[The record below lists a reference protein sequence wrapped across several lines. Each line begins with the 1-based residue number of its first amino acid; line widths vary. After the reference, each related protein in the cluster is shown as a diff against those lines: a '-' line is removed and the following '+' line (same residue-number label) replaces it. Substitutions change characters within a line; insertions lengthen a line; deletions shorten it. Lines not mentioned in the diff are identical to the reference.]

1 MRGTPRRRAPSSRTC
16 CPRTAGRC
24 CGTPASPCH
33 DPDGAHLPAVR
44 AAGGAMAA
52 GRHGAGVPRPAAG
65 GAAGPGAVAHPARP
79 APQPGRAAGAAA
91 VSAVR
96 HAGHRGV
103 PAGRCAGRLGAGP
116 VGVPRP
122 ADGAGAGHRAAG
134 AAAGGRRGGAA
145 ARAGPPRGARPVPGR
160 LVRRH
165 PAVLHRGGGA
175 GRGVRGDAVPG
186 DRGGGRAARDGPP
199 VRGGGGHPGG
209 VPVDGVPAGHAAAGR
224 ARYRGRRGA
233 VLDPGTGRV
242 RRDDHV
248 RRQLPGPYPDGA
260 DRCLPGVGDRPG
272 RRGDAEPGADRGV
285 GGGARRAARPL
296 GRRAGGMTLA
306 AGRVALGDTVLDDRA
321 AGVWVPPEHRPVGY
335 VFADHRLFPHLSA
348 ADNIAFGLRARG
360 MRRAAARAV
369 AAQWLARVG
378 VAELAAVRPGR
389 LSSGQAQRVALAR
402 ALAPRPRLLLLDEP
416 PSALDAGTRA
426 ALRTELR
433 RLVGEY
439 EGCCLAVTHDPLDA
453 LVLADRIAVLEAGR
467 IVQAGTPAEV
477 ARHPRTDHVAR
488 LVGLNLYRGTGVG
501 GAVVGG
507 AVVGGGVVGGGV
519 VGGGVVG
526 GGVVRLADG
535 TELVVAEPVHGPAF
549 VAFPPTAVAVHRSRP
564 DGSPRN
570 CWPATVA
577 ELEPHGS
584 TIRVRLVG
592 RPQAYA
598 DVTAAAVAELGLA
611 PGRAVWA
618 AVKATE
624 LAVYP
629 A

>member
-1 MRGTPRRRAPSSRTC
+1 MTL
-16 CPRTAGRC
+16 
-24 CGTPASPCH
+24 
-33 DPDGAHLPAVR
+33 D
-44 AAGGAMAA
+44 
-52 GRHGAGVPRPAAG
+52 
-65 GAAGPGAVAHPARP
+65 
-79 APQPGRAAGAAA
+79 
-91 VSAVR
+91 
-96 HAGHRGV
+96 
-103 PAGRCAGRLGAGP
+103 
-116 VGVPRP
+116 
-122 ADGAGAGHRAAG
+122 
-134 AAAGGRRGGAA
+134 
-145 ARAGPPRGARPVPGR
+145 
-160 LVRRH
+160 
-165 PAVLHRGGGA
+165 AVLR
-175 GRGVRGDAVPG
+175 V
-186 DRGGGRAARDGPP
+186 
-199 VRGGGGHPGG
+199 
-209 VPVDGVPAGHAAAGR
+209 
-224 ARYRGRRGA
+224 RRGA
-233 VLDPGTGRV
+233 FEAVVELRVAPGEVLAVVGPNGAGKTTVLRALAGLDP
-242 RRDDHV
+242 
-248 RRQLPGPYPDGA
+248 
-260 DRCLPGVGDRPG
+260 
-272 RRGDAEPGADRGV
+272 
-285 GGGARRAARPL
+285 
-296 GRRAGGMTLA
+296 LA

-416 PSALDAGTRA
+416 LSALDAGTRA

-507 AVVGGGVVGGGV
+507 AVVGGAVVGGGVVGGGV

-526 GGVVRLADG
+526 GGMVRLADG